1 MVLYT
6 IIYHINIHI
15 HIHIHIH
22 IYILYIYR
30 EMSSPGNVKFSDR

>member
-15 HIHIHIH
+15 HIHI
-22 IYILYIYR
+22 YR